1 MDKLSA
7 GARRLS
13 EVGALAG
20 KPVATLVPQARTMEL
35 IRTEAILPPCCEAC
49 HSRFRRKL
57 KFVEVMN
64 QPAAH
69 IAVRKLLEE

>member
-1 MDKLSA
+1 MTVGGSAENLAKLSA

-35 IRTEAILPPCCEAC
+35 IRTEAILHLVA
-49 HSRFRRKL
+49 KL
-57 KFVEVMN
+57 
-64 QPAAH
+64 AT
-69 IAVRKLLEE
+69 RDSEES